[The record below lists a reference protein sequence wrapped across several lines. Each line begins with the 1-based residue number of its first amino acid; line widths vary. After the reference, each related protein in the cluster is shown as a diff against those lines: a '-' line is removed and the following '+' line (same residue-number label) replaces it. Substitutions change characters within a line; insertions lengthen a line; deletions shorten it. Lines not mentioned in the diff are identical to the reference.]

1 MSKQATQ
8 YFTYFASALIE
19 ISNNLYS
26 KIFQLKLTN
35 KKLQVTFSIVI

>member
-8 YFTYFASALIE
+8 YFTYIPSALIE

-35 KKLQVTFSIVI
+35 KTIQVTFSIVI